1 MEKRGWSEDRIRK
14 VMGGNWLRFLKEVW
28 GA

>member
-1 MEKRGWSEDRIRK
+1 MARRGWKTDRIER
-14 VMGGNWLRFLKEVW
+14 VLDRNWLRFLKEVW